1 MSEKREGEKSSG
13 YRRAFG
19 GKNVSAQEFKS
30 NVAELKDAV
39 FTINPNQADAAKFE
53 KSIEA
58 ISNYVVRNYDGGIL
72 LAKGMREG
80 KLPVV
85 VLPVAPLPRKRRKK
99 KKKKKKKRRKK
110 KKKKKKKRPK
120 VKVKTEE
127 TPKVVVTTDIAVE
140 SSVQPKQGESKD
152 ADNEAHTDPDGGKE
166 DGSDSDD

>member
-19 GKNVSAQEFKS
+19 GKNVSVQEFKS

-58 ISNYVVRNYDGGIL
+58 ISNYIIQNYDGGIL
-72 LAKGMREG
+72 LAKGIRER

-85 VLPVAPLPRKRRKK
+85 DLPVAPLLTRRKEK
-99 KKKKKKKRRKK
+99 K
-110 KKKKKKKRPK
+110 
-120 VKVKTEE
+120 
-127 TPKVVVTTDIAVE
+127 
-140 SSVQPKQGESKD
+140 
-152 ADNEAHTDPDGGKE
+152 
-166 DGSDSDD
+166 

>member
-19 GKNVSAQEFKS
+19 GKNASVQEFKS

-72 LAKGMREG
+72 LAKGIREG

-85 VLPVAPLPRKRRKK
+85 VLPAAPLPRKRRKK
-99 KKKKKKKRRKK
+99 KKKKSIL
-110 KKKKKKKRPK
+110 PK
-120 VKVKTEE
+120 H
-127 TPKVVVTTDIAVE
+127 I
-140 SSVQPKQGESKD
+140 
-152 ADNEAHTDPDGGKE
+152 
-166 DGSDSDD
+166 